1 MTTSRRHDRRMRGRI
16 PRSRSAFTL
25 VEMLVVITIL
35 LVMMGV
41 TVAVI
46 NVSAEGERIRS
57 GASQVQSYLA
67 GARDRAAFAGRPCG
81 VRLFLDPLGSEDIN
95 GNSQLDNGE
104 DANGNNLLDLGHL
117 VTSMVYIQVPDDW
130 QQGSFTVTSHQGD
143 ASSSLLI
150 EDVKFNGVLDPGEDS
165 DGDGQLDS
173 GEDTLTGTTDWRS
186 IDLLLNTN
194 LLRKPRIMIQG
205 HWYTVWAK
213 GDWTYQNN
221 GPVHR
226 YLAIRPRFRGSM
238 GEDFNNNGV
247 LDQGEDINGN
257 GELDQGTRVGEGEY
271 RLRLQPA
278 VMPGQEPVLLPAGVA
293 VDLDQCRRR
302 HDAAFAETLPK
313 SWYPANT
320 YLPALDILFSPN
332 GTVVGPEASKGVI
345 HLLVNDVADS
355 TQKLFPIDLPGAAAL
370 NQSDKRVVSLFTR
383 TGYVTTSEI
392 VSLPEYLGTKNQFY
406 YAERGE
412 TE

>member
-130 QQGSFTVTSHQGD
+130 QQGSFTVTRNPFD
-143 ASSSLLI
+143 NTNTSSMLI
-150 EDVKFNGVLDPGEDS
+150 PETVNGVS
-165 DGDGQLDS
+165 
-173 GEDTLTGTTDWRS
+173 TTEWKTT
-186 IDLLLNTN
+186 DLLLNTN
-194 LLRKPRIMIQG
+194 QLRKPKLMIQG
-205 HWYTVWAK
+205 HWYTVFDK
-213 GDWTYQNN
+213 GNLNPNN
-221 GPVHR
+221 PNSPR
-226 YLAIRPRFRGSM
+226 TLFIRPRFRGAV

-257 GELDQGTRVGEGEY
+257 GKLDQGTRVGEGEY

-392 VSLPEYLGTKNQFY
+392 VSLAEYLGTKNQFY

>member
-1 MTTSRRHDRRMRGRI
+1 MTTSRQDDRRRQDRNPG
-16 PRSRSAFTL
+16 SRSAFTL
-25 VEMLVVITIL
+25 VEMLVVITIM

-46 NVSAEGERIRS
+46 NVSVDGERVRS
-57 GASQVQSYLA
+57 GASQIQSYLA

-81 VRLFLDPLGSEDIN
+81 IRLFLDPLGSEDLN
-95 GNSQLDNGE
+95 KNSQLDNGE
-104 DANGNNLLDLGHL
+104 DANGNNLLDLGYF

-130 QQGSFTVTSHQGD
+130 QQGSFTVTVHPSD

-150 EDVKFNGVLDPGEDS
+150 EDLKPNGTLDPGEDS
-165 DGDGQLDS
+165 NGDGNLDP
-173 GEDTLTGTTDWRS
+173 GEDQPSTTTDWRS

-213 GDWTYQNN
+213 GDWTYQTN

-238 GEDFNNNGV
+238 AEDFNNSGV
-247 LDQGEDINGN
+247 LDQSEDINGN
-257 GELDQGTRVGEGEY
+257 GQLDQGTRVGEGDY

-293 VDLDQCRRR
+293 IDLDQCRRR

-313 SWYPANT
+313 SWFPANT

-332 GTVVGPEASKGVI
+332 GTVVGPEASEGVI
-345 HLLVNDVADS
+345 HLLVNDITDA
-355 TQKLFPIDLPGAAAL
+355 TQKLFPIDLPGITL
-370 NQSDKRVVSLFTR
+370 KNQSDKLVVTLFTR

-392 VSLPEYLGTKNQFY
+392 LSLTDYLNTKNQFY